1 MSRAVQVDAPRDA
14 VVAMCAKRG
23 VTISAI
29 EALVSGGTRV
39 VLNTGAD
46 AEIVRTAY
54 RTKIIT
60 APVVRAKWAQV

>member
-1 MSRAVQVDAPRDA
+1 MSRAVQIDATRED

-29 EALVSGGTRV
+29 ESLVSGGTRV

-46 AEIVRTAY
+46 AEIIRTAY

>member
-1 MSRAVQVDAPRDA
+1 MSRAVQIDVSRED
-14 VVAMCAKRG
+14 VIAMCAKRG

-39 VLNTGAD
+39 VLNTVVD
-46 AEIVRTAY
+46 AEIIRAAY
-54 RTKIIT
+54 RTKLIT

>member
-1 MSRAVQVDAPRDA
+1 MSRAVQIDVPRDD
-14 VVAMCAKRG
+14 VTAMCAKRG

-39 VLNTGAD
+39 VLNTMAD

-54 RTKIIT
+54 RTKLIT

>member
-1 MSRAVQVDAPRDA
+1 MSRAVQIDAARED

-39 VLNTGAD
+39 VLNTAAD
-46 AEIVRTAY
+46 AETIRAVY

>member
-1 MSRAVQVDAPRDA
+1 MSRAVQIDAARDA
-14 VVAMCAKRG
+14 VIAMCAKRG

-39 VLNTGAD
+39 VLNTAAD
-46 AEIVRTAY
+46 AEIIRTVY